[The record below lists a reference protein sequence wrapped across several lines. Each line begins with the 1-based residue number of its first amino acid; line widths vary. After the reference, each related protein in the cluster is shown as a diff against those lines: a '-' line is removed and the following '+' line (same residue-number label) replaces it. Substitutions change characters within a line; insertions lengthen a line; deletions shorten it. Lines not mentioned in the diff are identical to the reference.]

1 MNNKFQMKRYY
12 LPLFYDVIL
21 PNYIMPNALIPEM
34 AMVNYLHGMNST
46 RFLQGNS
53 FFEQN
58 LNAGNDNHTP
68 LTFMFDNTFGNY
80 PNSSGGGGN
89 ITSGMY
95 DSLVVRNVNSLYLGK
110 RTADKY
116 IYPITVSPHFDDF
129 IGLTTTGSKLNGE
142 YFWKHMSSQA
152 LEDARNGRAL
162 IFLDYGQEN
171 YISQTAYEKL
181 HYAIDR
187 SGIPKEQIIL
197 AFNSFNAQE
206 LYESWF
212 TVEQRRLEVKNWP
225 YVLANTSFYY
235 SKVFEARIEPEK
247 FIASKNTLRK
257 NHFVFKIRRPRSYR
271 QALLFKMCS
280 DDLLNLGDWSWL
292 QQATYDEQ
300 SLENTKHYFQ
310 FDIDNEKIK
319 NLYQQL
325 PHSLQDEQGSY
336 STISSWTD
344 KQTLT
349 YENAYFYICTETYT
363 HGEYKSVTE
372 KVCKPMVNFL
382 PFLFVSFKGALAW
395 LRHLGFKTFSP
406 FIDESYDDEPDE
418 SKRVNMVYN
427 EIKRLCS
434 MSKEELHNWY
444 WQMEDILLHN
454 RNHLL
459 AFHEND
465 THAVKL
471 IEYLHNRVNVS

>member
-1 MNNKFQMKRYY
+1 MHNKFRIKKYF

-21 PNYIMPNALIPEM
+21 PNYIMPNALISEL
-34 AMVNYLHGMNST
+34 AIVNFLHGMNST
-46 RFLQGNS
+46 RFMQGNS
-53 FFEQN
+53 FFEQS

-68 LTFMFDNTFGNY
+68 LTFLFDNTLGNY

-95 DSLVVRNVNSLYLGK
+95 DDFVTRNVNSLYLGK
-110 RTADKY
+110 RNVDKY

-129 IGLTTTGSKLNGE
+129 AGLTNSGSKLNGE

-171 YISQTAYEKL
+171 YISQIAYEKL

-206 LYESWF
+206 LYEEWF
-212 TVEQRRLEVKNWP
+212 RPEERRMEVKNWP
-225 YVLANTSFYY
+225 YVLANTSYYY
-235 SKVFEARIEPEK
+235 SQVFEARIEPDK
-247 FIASKNTLRK
+247 FVASKNTIRK

-280 DDLLNLGDWSWL
+280 DNLLELGDWSWL
-292 QQATYDEQ
+292 QQSSYDEQ
-300 SLENTKHYFQ
+300 SLENIKHYYQ

-382 PFLFVSFKGALAW
+382 PFLFVSFHGALAW

-418 SKRVNMVYN
+418 GKRVTMVYN
-427 EIKRLCS
+427 EIKRLCA

-459 AFHEND
+459 SFHKND
-465 THAVKL
+465 THAINL
-471 IEYLHNRVNVS
+471 IEYLHNRVH

>member
-116 IYPITVSPHFDDF
+116 IYPITVSPHIDDF